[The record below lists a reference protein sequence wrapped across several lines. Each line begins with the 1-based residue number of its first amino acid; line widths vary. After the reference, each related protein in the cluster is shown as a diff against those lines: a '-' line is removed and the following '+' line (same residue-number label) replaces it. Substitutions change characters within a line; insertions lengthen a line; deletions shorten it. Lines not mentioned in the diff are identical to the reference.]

1 MINISPALDQMTI
14 KQESRASIGDG
25 VVITPTH
32 QMTVKKEM
40 TRPALARTAAILC
53 SNPQFQRFLSHRFAA
68 LWLQH
73 NTLHDK
79 ERAAAVV
86 RDACGIQSRSELD
99 SDTEARQRYNR
110 LIGLPF
116 STWRDLPQNKAT

>member
-1 MINISPALDQMTI
+1 
-14 KQESRASIGDG
+14 
-25 VVITPTH
+25 
-32 QMTVKKEM
+32 M
-40 TRPALARTAAILC
+40 TRPALARIASILC

-73 NTLHDK
+73 NTLPDK

-86 RDACGIQSRSELD
+86 RDACGIQSRTELD
-99 SDTEARQRYNR
+99 SDTEARQRYNQ

-116 STWRDLPQNKAT
+116 STWKNSPQNNAT

>member
-1 MINISPALDQMTI
+1 
-14 KQESRASIGDG
+14 
-25 VVITPTH
+25 
-32 QMTVKKEM
+32 M
-40 TRPALARTAAILC
+40 TRPALARTAGILC
-53 SNPQFQRFLSHRFAA
+53 GNPQFQRFLSHRFAA

-79 ERAAAVV
+79 DRAAAVV
-86 RDACGIQSRSELD
+86 RDACGIQSRTELD

-116 STWRDLPQNKAT
+116 STWRNLRENAAP